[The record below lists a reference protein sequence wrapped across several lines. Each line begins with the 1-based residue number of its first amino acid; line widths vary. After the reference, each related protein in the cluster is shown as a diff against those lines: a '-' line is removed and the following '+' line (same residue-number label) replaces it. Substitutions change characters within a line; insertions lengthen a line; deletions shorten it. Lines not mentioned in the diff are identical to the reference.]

1 MTNFSI
7 TPAAAKAAEAEA
19 KQKEVEAKAAAVAK
33 AKEEKLAAEKAAK
46 EAERIADEKA
56 KQKKK
61 PIRYSTEDLDIRLSK
76 RNKKAGMK
84 LTHPLPSRGPNKMPF
99 NKTRGMF
106 EQLLA
111 TWNFLV
117 CFGCVIPL
125 FVFVL
130 GVPNCSTG
138 NNCIYHHLL

>member
-1 MTNFSI
+1 MTNISI

-19 KQKEVEAKAAAVAK
+19 KQKEVEAKAAVVAK
-33 AKEEKLAAEKAAK
+33 AKGEKLAAEKAAK

-61 PIRYSTEDLDIRLSK
+61 PIRYSTEDLDIRLSE
-76 RNKKAGMK
+76 RDKKAGMK
-84 LTHPLPSRGPNKMPF
+84 LTRPLPSRGPDKMPF
-99 NKTRGMF
+99 NETRGTF

-130 GVPNCSTG
+130 GVPNRSTG
-138 NNCIYHHLL
+138 NHCIYHHLL